1 MSRIKKIVFA
11 ALAAAA
17 FTGAAGAVH
26 LDRPVQGSSSVSAG
40 IQSSSA
46 ASEVVRLTNSARSQN
61 GYAALVEDGALSDA
75 AAVRARE
82 IAHSFSHTRPSGA
95 SFSSA
100 LSESGVSYLRA
111 GENILRPEKRIRG
124 RECVD
129 EFAGP
134 PREHSEQQLLAHRLC
149 ERQYRRHALLGAAF
163 RGLTGADRHS
173 LPAALN
179 ARPRAD
185 CINRSD
191 SAICTDF
198 FRHRAGDFLPPYR
211 STLPLKVQP
220 VQALAEQVSIF

>member
-17 FTGAAGAVH
+17 LTGAAGAVH

-61 GYAALVEDGALSDA
+61 GYAALVEDGALSEA

-82 IAHSFSHTRPSGA
+82 IARSFSHTRPSGA

-111 GENILRPEKRIRG
+111 GENIASGQKS
-124 RECVD
+124 
-129 EFAGP
+129 A
-134 PREHSEQQLLAHRLC
+134 SEVV
-149 ERQYRRHALLGAAF
+149 
-163 RGLTGADRHS
+163 
-173 LPAALN
+173 N
-179 ARPRAD
+179 AWMNSPG
-185 CINRSD
+185 
-191 SAICTDF
+191 
-198 FRHRAGDFLPPYR
+198 HRANILNSSYSRIGSASVKIDG
-211 STLPLKVQP
+211 TLYWVQLF
-220 VQALAEQVSIF
+220 AD